1 LSELPKSCFSS
12 FQYIKDKLESKDV
25 PQTKPIL
32 SIENVVASASVD
44 QKIDLKTVAEK
55 FPDTE
60 WNPDQFPGLVFRI
73 KNPKTAILIFSSG
86 KMVCTGGK
94 SEDMAIKAV
103 RIVVQQLR
111 KNGIK
116 IKNEAIVT
124 VQNIVASANLGG
136 KIHLEH
142 AARIMP
148 RSMYEPEQFPGLIH
162 RMLDPKT
169 VILLFASGKLVCTG
183 AKKESDVYRSV
194 HNLHNTLEEKGL
206 MIYDT

>member
-1 LSELPKSCFSS
+1 M
-12 FQYIKDKLESKDV
+12 
-25 PQTKPIL
+25 PQTKPIV
-32 SIENVVASASVD
+32 SIENVVASATVE
-44 QKIDLKTVAEK
+44 QKIDLNEVTKK

-73 KNPKTAILIFSSG
+73 KNPKTATLIFSSG

-94 SEDMAIKAV
+94 SEDMAVKAV
-103 RIVVQQLR
+103 RSVVQQLR
-111 KNGIK
+111 RGGIK
-116 IKNEAIVT
+116 IKNEPIVT

-183 AKKESDVYRSV
+183 AKKESNVYRSV
-194 HNLHNTLEEKGL
+194 YNLHNTLEEKGL
-206 MIYDT
+206 MIYDS